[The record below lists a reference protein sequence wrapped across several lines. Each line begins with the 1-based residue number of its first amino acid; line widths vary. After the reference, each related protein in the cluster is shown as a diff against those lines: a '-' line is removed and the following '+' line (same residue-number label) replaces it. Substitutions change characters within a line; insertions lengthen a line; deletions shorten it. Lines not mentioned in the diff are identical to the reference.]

1 MNGSRRYLT
10 RLAALTAA
18 AVSILAAASCSSAAS
33 PGESSSPAGT
43 GPASGGTL
51 KLTVGQPNPSA
62 GNSDYYWALERGIF
76 TRLGL
81 DVSTVTQGAVETTN
95 LSTGQMVVGLFGTTG
110 MFSAVDSG
118 RHMNIVFDE
127 NTGASTGAIFVKAS
141 SPYKTIMSLS
151 GQKIASIGT
160 NGAGYGA
167 AASYSRYIV
176 AHGGKPL
183 TIVVEASGPALLAAL
198 QSGQVAAAT
207 NQEVFGA
214 QVSKGL
220 LRHVIGASNPLA
232 ERIVGQDI
240 AAASY
245 FGLASTLAAN
255 KTAITRF
262 VAGLRIANLQIDKA
276 SNGQIASVLAKNPSF
291 APSVISTADL
301 EAEIAAQRPFFARD
315 DGRITSGLWSKSLTA
330 FKNWGLS
337 LNGSSIN
344 LTDSKFSYGN
354 TVDISYWNA
363 AAPLVSSYI
372 KKYGA
377 DG

>member
-1 MNGSRRYLT
+1 MGHPRPSRRRAWT
-10 RLAALTAA
+10 
-18 AVSILAAASCSSAAS
+18 VGISVLAAAATILMAGCGSSASSAAS
-33 PGESSSPAGT
+33 RSPASPAG
-43 GPASGGTL
+43 PL

-81 DVSTVTQGAVETTN
+81 DASTVTQGAVETTN
-95 LSTGQMVVGLFGTTG
+95 LATGQMVVGLFGTTG
-110 MFSAVDSG
+110 MFSAVDDG
-118 RHMNIVFDE
+118 RHMSIVFDE

-176 AHGGKPL
+176 QHGGKPL
-183 TIVVEASGPALLAAL
+183 TIVVEANGPALLAAL

-207 NQEVFGA
+207 DQEVFGA
-214 QVSKGL
+214 AVSKGI
-220 LRHVIGASNPLA
+220 LRHIIGAADPLA
-232 ERIVGQDI
+232 EKIVGQDI

-245 FGLASTLAAN
+245 FGLASSLAAN
-255 KTAITRF
+255 RTAITRF

-276 SNGQIASVLAKNPSF
+276 SNGQIASVLAKNSSF
-291 APSVISTADL
+291 SPATISSADL
-301 EAEIAAQRPFFARD
+301 EAEIAAQRPFFAKD
-315 DGRITSGLWSKSLTA
+315 DGRISSDLWSKSLTS

-337 LNGSSIN
+337 LNGASID
-344 LTDSKFSYGN
+344 LTESKFDYGS
-354 TVDISYWNA
+354 TVDMTYWNA
-363 AAPLVSSYI
+363 ATPLVDQYI
-372 KKYGA
+372 KNYGA